1 LGNALL
7 KRFNIILDNKNGF
20 TYLKPN
26 SLMKEPFYP
35 TEFMIYAVIAIV
47 VIVLACILVITLV
60 IHKKQIAKKQIL

>member
-1 LGNALL
+1 
-7 KRFNIILDNKNGF
+7 
-20 TYLKPN
+20 
-26 SLMKEPFYP
+26 MKEPFYP